1 MQSYSKYVI
10 DHEDQEAMLRNRSK
24 SHNRSTSR
32 SGSRSTSRLLSTGQ
46 MNPYT
51 LEALGPRDDLKD
63 DPAKLHQHL
72 MGEAKKGSDSGE
84 SDEDGIAQANMN
96 RNLAISFFS
105 MVFVGLMNKV
115 FNKLMT
121 VPMHNYPNFLNLLC
135 TFVYLPVCFSYII
148 PASYYGWI
156 PQEQLDMPKKPL

>member
-1 MQSYSKYVI
+1 MQSYSKYVS

-32 SGSRSTSRLLSTGQ
+32 SESRSTSRLLSTGQ

-84 SDEDGIAQANMN
+84 SDEDGDEEEV
-96 RNLAISFFS
+96 RKDRDPPPGCVRLR
-105 MVFVGLMNKV
+105 
-115 FNKLMT
+115 
-121 VPMHNYPNFLNLLC
+121 
-135 TFVYLPVCFSYII
+135 
-148 PASYYGWI
+148 
-156 PQEQLDMPKKPL
+156 